1 MGMGALALSRSFLLL
16 RATRHIGSSRDQL
29 SMNVPAQQ
37 PTASPPSKAILHLCK
52 REMLRPIRDQILRL
66 SGYAVSSTCAAAEAL
81 TLFRASPFALV
92 LIDVEGSTD
101 MHEAE
106 RLCSEVKTSH
116 HGQLVAFVCNWRV
129 ATLTDCPDEI
139 LRTEFDPAAFVAGVH
154 KMLQ

>member
-1 MGMGALALSRSFLLL
+1 MSAPGDENNQ
-16 RATRHIGSSRDQL
+16 TI
-29 SMNVPAQQ
+29 
-37 PTASPPSKAILHLCK
+37 PTLPRKAILHLCK
-52 REMLRPIRDQILRL
+52 REILRPIRDQILRI
-66 SGYAVSSTCAAAEAL
+66 SGFQVSSTCVAAEAL
-81 TLFRASPFALV
+81 TLFHASPFALV

-106 RLCSEVKTSH
+106 RLCSEIKTSH

-154 KMLQ
+154 KMLG